1 MFGNNADRV
10 GYATAPNDVWALG
23 VILINLATGRN
34 PWKQASLKDDA
45 FRAYLTDP
53 DFLLSILPISR
64 ELNRILKRIFCI
76 DPMRRITLPELKE
89 KIRNC
94 KYFTRTA
101 EVDRWEFNTLQQRAT
116 KKKPSATTKKTVAP
130 VAELPPSP
138 PSTPPCCSSSSSSS
152 SSTTTPIATRPTS
165 PAIWQQ
171 RIDPISEKQQQQKSV
186 VTNSNNKKKTNTK
199 NSILTTMLT
208 TLMV

>member
-1 MFGNNADRV
+1 MFQNASDRV

-34 PWKQASLKDDA
+34 PWKQASLKDET
-45 FRAYLTDP
+45 FRAFLADP

-76 DPMRRITLPELKE
+76 DPLRRITLYELKE

-101 EVDRWEFNTLQQRAT
+101 EVDRWEHNIQQQLRRQQ
-116 KKKPSATTKKTVAP
+116 KRKTV
-130 VAELPPSP
+130 VELPPSP
-138 PSTPPCCSSSSSSS
+138 PSTPCSNRSRS
-152 SSTTTPIATRPTS
+152 TS

-171 RIDPISEKQQQQKSV
+171 RIDNNNEKQEKQQ
-186 VTNSNNKKKTNTK
+186 TND
-199 NSILTTMLT
+199 SILTTMLT
-208 TLMV
+208 TLVV